1 MRHGEELQALL
12 ANGGFGMTWAAMP
25 ATLAKPLPTGKS
37 TPHFA
42 GPDPIAAETLL
53 AWYRR
58 HARRLPWR
66 VGPADR
72 ARGLRPDPYR
82 VWLSEVML
90 QQTTVK
96 AVQPYF
102 LGFLERW
109 PSLQALAAAPEHEV
123 MAAWAGLGYYS
134 RARNLIAC
142 ARAVAAGR
150 GGRFPASA
158 AELAL
163 LPGIGVYTSAAI
175 AAIAFDERVAV
186 VDGNVERV
194 VSRLTAIEEPPPA
207 AKAIVRETLQLFVPA
222 DRPGEF
228 AEALMDLGATICT
241 PKRPACT
248 LCPWFDLCLARRQG
262 RQLEL
267 PVKAARR
274 ERPTRYGIAYVAR
287 RQDGAILLRRRPP
300 NGLLGGMSEPPGSP
314 WTTARPDAVEPPL
327 DADWRAAATPVTHG
341 FTHFELRLSVLKTEV
356 DADVPAPD
364 GHWWAAAGTLSR
376 EALPTVMKKA
386 VEAAYPGATKPA
398 RTET

>member
-1 MRHGEELQALL
+1 MR
-12 ANGGFGMTWAAMP
+12 
-25 ATLAKPLPTGKS
+25 ATLAKPLPTGKPTTHS
-37 TPHFA
+37 EW
-42 GPDPIAAETLL
+42 PDPSAAETLL
-53 AWYRR
+53 AWYGRR
-58 HARRLPWR
+58 ARLLPWR
-66 VGPADR
+66 IGPAER

-102 LGFLERW
+102 LRFVGRW
-109 PSLQALAAAPEHEV
+109 PNLQALAAAPEHEV

-142 ARAVAAGR
+142 ARAVAAR
-150 GGRFPASA
+150 SGGHFPDSA

-163 LPGIGVYTSAAI
+163 LPGIGAYTSAAI
-175 AAIAFDERVAV
+175 AAIAFDEQVAV

-194 VSRLTAIEEPPPA
+194 VSRLRAIDEPPPA
-207 AKAIVRETLQLFVPA
+207 AKAAVRKTLELLVPP

-262 RQLEL
+262 RQMQL
-267 PVKAARR
+267 PIKAARR
-274 ERPTRYGIAYVAR
+274 ERPTRYGFAYVAR

-314 WTTARPDAVEPPL
+314 WTTARPAAAEPPL
-327 DADWRAAATPVTHG
+327 DADWRAAATPVAHG
-341 FTHFELRLSVLKTEV
+341 FTHFELRLSILKTEV

-376 EALPTVMKKA
+376 EALPNVMKKA
-386 VEAAYPGATKPA
+386 IEAAYPGATKPA
-398 RTET
+398 RSER